1 MKILVIGK
9 PTYNIILTQD
19 KYLVEGSKNI
29 LKEKYEMMGGA
40 SVYAATLLAKWGLDV
55 TYTGVLGADP
65 NGQKIK
71 TDLEN
76 SGVNTKYIE
85 LNYENKTSIDYIL
98 INKANGSSTQMITE
112 MPVNL
117 AKYKYDFIPDYI
129 IMDGTDMQGS
139 LAALNNFPHAKFILL
154 ANKVDQELYNISK
167 RCTYV
172 VANSSYAKALTKMDL
187 ELNKSKALVNFF
199 QKIKDLNK
207 AEYVVTLK
215 DKGVLYTKER
225 EVKMLP
231 ATKTNVVDDT
241 NAGAVF
247 FGAYCYGLIN
257 GLDKD
262 ITMKIATT
270 SAALSMQK
278 YGIES
283 IPKLK
288 EVCNILNI
296 KITSQSEKEEPN
308 NAQSEETDMPKEN
321 VEWSIY
327 KYPSIN
333 RLTRIL

>member
-19 KYLVEGSKNI
+19 KYLVEGSKN
-29 LKEKYEMMGGA
+29 LLTEKYEMMGGA
-40 SVYAATLLAKWGLDV
+40 TVYAAVLLAKWGMDV

-76 SGVNTKYIE
+76 AGVNAKYIE
-85 LNYENKTSIDYIL
+85 LNYENKTSLDYII
-98 INKANGSSTQMITE
+98 INKINGSSTQMLME
-112 MPVNL
+112 MPINL
-117 AKYKYDFIPDYI
+117 LKYKYDFIPDYI
-129 IMDGTDMQGS
+129 IMDGTDPMGA

-167 RCTYV
+167 RCNYV
-172 VANSSYAKALTKMDL
+172 VANSSFAKALTKMDL

-241 NAGAVF
+241 NAGPIF
-247 FGAYCYGLIN
+247 FGAYCYGIVN
-257 GLDKD
+257 GIDKD
-262 ITMKIATT
+262 VTMKIASA
-270 SAALSMQK
+270 SAAVGMQK
-278 YGIES
+278 YGIEG
-283 IPKLK
+283 IPKLD
-288 EVCNILNI
+288 EICNILNI
-296 KITSQSEKEEPN
+296 SLSDNKNTEVKEEDN
-308 NAQSEETDMPKEN
+308 NAQSEETDMPKEA
-321 VEWSIY
+321 VE
-327 KYPSIN
+327 
-333 RLTRIL
+333 

>member
-19 KYLVEGSKNI
+19 KYLVEGSKN
-29 LKEKYEMMGGA
+29 LLTEKHEMMGGA
-40 SVYAATLLAKWGLDV
+40 SVYAAVLLAKWGMDV

-76 SGVNTKYIE
+76 AGINTKYIE
-85 LNYENKTSIDYIL
+85 LNYENKTSLDYII
-98 INKANGSSTQMITE
+98 INKVNGSSTQMLME
-112 MPVNL
+112 MPINL
-117 AKYKYDFIPDYI
+117 LKYKYDFIPDYI
-129 IMDGTDMQGS
+129 IMDGTDPMGA

-167 RCTYV
+167 RCNYV
-172 VANSSYAKALTKMDL
+172 VANSSFAKALTKMDL

-241 NAGAVF
+241 NAGPIF
-247 FGAYCYGLIN
+247 FGAYCYGIVN
-257 GLDKD
+257 GIDKD
-262 ITMKIATT
+262 VTMKIASA
-270 SAALSMQK
+270 SAAVGMQK
-278 YGIES
+278 YGIEG
-283 IPKLK
+283 IPKLD
-288 EVCNILNI
+288 EICNILNI
-296 KITSQSEKEEPN
+296 SLSDNKNTEVKEEDN
-308 NAQSEETDMPKEN
+308 NAQSEETDMPKEA
-321 VEWSIY
+321 VE
-327 KYPSIN
+327 
-333 RLTRIL
+333 

>member
-19 KYLVEGSKNI
+19 KYLVEGSKN
-29 LKEKYEMMGGA
+29 LLTEKYEMMGGA
-40 SVYAATLLAKWGLDV
+40 TVYAAVLLAKWGMDV

-76 SGVNTKYIE
+76 AGVNTKYIE
-85 LNYENKTSIDYIL
+85 LNYENKTSLDYII
-98 INKANGSSTQMITE
+98 INKTNGSSTQMLME
-112 MPVNL
+112 MPINL
-117 AKYKYDFIPDYI
+117 LKYKYDFIPDYI
-129 IMDGTDMQGS
+129 IMDGTDPMGA

-167 RCTYV
+167 RCNYV
-172 VANSSYAKALTKMDL
+172 VANSSFAKALTKMDL

-241 NAGAVF
+241 NAGPIF
-247 FGAYCYGLIN
+247 FGAYCYGIVN
-257 GLDKD
+257 GIDKD
-262 ITMKIATT
+262 VTMKISSA
-270 SAALSMQK
+270 SAAVGMQK
-278 YGIES
+278 YGIEG
-283 IPKLK
+283 IPKLD
-288 EVCNILNI
+288 EICNILNI
-296 KITSQSEKEEPN
+296 SLSDNKNTEVKEEDN
-308 NAQSEETDMPKEN
+308 NAQSEETDMPKEA
-321 VEWSIY
+321 VE
-327 KYPSIN
+327 
-333 RLTRIL
+333 

>member
-19 KYLVEGSKNI
+19 KYLVEGSKN
-29 LKEKYEMMGGA
+29 LLTEKYEMMGGA
-40 SVYAATLLAKWGLDV
+40 TVYAAVLLAKWGMDV

-76 SGVNTKYIE
+76 AGVNAKYIE
-85 LNYENKTSIDYIL
+85 LNYENKTSLDYII
-98 INKANGSSTQMITE
+98 INKINGSSTQMLME
-112 MPVNL
+112 MPINL
-117 AKYKYDFIPDYI
+117 LKYKYDFIPDYI
-129 IMDGTDMQGS
+129 IMDGTDPMGA

-167 RCTYV
+167 RCNYV
-172 VANSSYAKALTKMDL
+172 VANSSFAKALTKMDL

-241 NAGAVF
+241 NAGPIF
-247 FGAYCYGLIN
+247 FGAYCYGIVN
-257 GLDKD
+257 GIDKD
-262 ITMKIATT
+262 VTMKIASA
-270 SAALSMQK
+270 SAAVGMQK
-278 YGIES
+278 YGIEG
-283 IPKLK
+283 IPKLD
-288 EVCNILNI
+288 EICNILNI
-296 KITSQSEKEEPN
+296 SLSDNKNTEVKEEDN
-308 NAQSEETDMPKEN
+308 NAQSEETNMPKEA
-321 VEWSIY
+321 VE
-327 KYPSIN
+327 
-333 RLTRIL
+333 

>member
-19 KYLVEGSKNI
+19 KYLVEGSKNL
-29 LKEKYEMMGGA
+29 LKEKYEMMGGT
-40 SVYAATLLAKWGLDV
+40 SVYAAVLLAKWGMDV

-76 SGVNTKYIE
+76 AGVNTKYIE

-98 INKANGSSTQMITE
+98 VNKTNGSSTQMITE
-112 MPVNL
+112 MPVYL
-117 AKYKYDFIPDYI
+117 AKYKYDFIPDYV
-129 IMDGTDMQGS
+129 IMDGTDPMGS
-139 LAALNNFPHAKFILL
+139 LAALNNFPHAKFILF

-167 RCTYV
+167 RCNYV

-187 ELNKSKALVNFF
+187 ELNRSKALVNFF

-241 NAGAVF
+241 NAGSVF
-247 FGAYCYGLIN
+247 FGAYCYGIMN
-257 GLDKD
+257 GVDKD

-270 SAALSMQK
+270 SAAISMQK

-283 IPKLK
+283 IPKLE

-296 KITSQSEKEEPN
+296 KIEAQNNAVKEEDN
-308 NAQSEETDMPKEN
+308 NAQNEEADLPKEN
-321 VEWSIY
+321 VE
-327 KYPSIN
+327 
-333 RLTRIL
+333 